1 MISQKAYYVGY
12 FNEELYALQFQLVEK
27 FLVMISYKIKIKI
40 NPKNYIPNKMLEKQ
54 LKVKMPFNMIMLNL
68 LWLLVMKEKI
78 NITSLEQLPRMV
90 K

>member
-40 NPKNYIPNKMLEKQ
+40 NPKNYIPNKMLEK
-54 LKVKMPFNMIMLNL
+54 
-68 LWLLVMKEKI
+68 
-78 NITSLEQLPRMV
+78 
-90 K
+90 